1 MVPPNRIRQFF
12 FPSLT
17 PRFLLR
23 ISLVAI
29 GSYLFFGHIC
39 TPLRIE
45 GYSMEPT
52 YHNGGINFCWRL
64 QYLFSEP
71 QRGNIVLVRLAGSR
85 VMLLKRVVAVE
96 GEEVAFHNGKLIVDG
111 AEIDEP
117 YVKNPCDWE
126 LSPRQVAQGNV
137 YVVGDNRREPLER
150 HYFGQVSL
158 ERIVGGALW

>member
-1 MVPPNRIRQFF
+1 MATASKLRQFF
-12 FPSLT
+12 FPSFT
-17 PRFLLR
+17 SRFLLR
-23 ISLVAI
+23 ATLVAL

-64 QYLFSEP
+64 RYLFSRP
-71 QRGNIVLVRLAGSR
+71 QRGDIVLVRLAGSR

-96 GEEVAFHNGKLIVDG
+96 GEEVSFHNGKLMIDG
-111 AEIDEP
+111 AEINEP
-117 YVKNPCDWE
+117 YVQYPCDWE
-126 LSPRQVAQGNV
+126 LSPRQVASGSV

-158 ERIVGGALW
+158 ERIAGGTLW